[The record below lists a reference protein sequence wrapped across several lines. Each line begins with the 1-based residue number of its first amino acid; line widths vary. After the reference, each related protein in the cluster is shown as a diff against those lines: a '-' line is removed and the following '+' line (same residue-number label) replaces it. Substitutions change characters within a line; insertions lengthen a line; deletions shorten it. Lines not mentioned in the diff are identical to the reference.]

1 MPNAK
6 NSHAEAAISP
16 SALAITF
23 DLLRP
28 TSPSLA
34 EAVQAALLNLSELP
48 PGRRCGSRAQQL
60 PMNAA
65 LISSLEAQTVGK
77 ILEALTELGSR
88 ALQDKERNPEHIQLL
103 HDLLQDWAEL
113 ADWLLQNASSGA
125 QDLH

>member
-1 MPNAK
+1 MPNTK
-6 NSHAEAAISP
+6 DSHAESAISP

-34 EAVQAALLNLSELP
+34 EAVQAALHSLNELP
-48 PGRRCGSRAQQL
+48 PGRRCGSRADQL
-60 PMNAA
+60 PLNAA

-77 ILEALTELGSR
+77 ILEALTDLGSR
-88 ALQDKERNPEHIQLL
+88 ALQDKKRNPEHIQLL

-113 ADWLLQNASSGA
+113 ADWLLQNASHGSEGR
-125 QDLH
+125 H